1 LVTEEKSFENIRK
14 VYDEISSAKARVKY
28 PMILIGNKV
37 DLFRLRKVTEE
48 QGREMAAELN
58 VRIILCK
65 INL

>member
-1 LVTEEKSFENIRK
+1 MVTEEKSFENIRK